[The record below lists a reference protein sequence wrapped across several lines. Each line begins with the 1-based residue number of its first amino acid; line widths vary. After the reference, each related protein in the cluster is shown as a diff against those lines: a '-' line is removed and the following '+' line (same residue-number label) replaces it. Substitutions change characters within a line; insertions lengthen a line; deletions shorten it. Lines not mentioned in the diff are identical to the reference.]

1 MNRKKPISI
10 LALALIMASCFALGA
25 SASGALQEIKA
36 YLDPSIT
43 IKMEGEAQTFL
54 DAKGNRVYPITYQGS
69 TYLPVRAVAGLA
81 GFEVN
86 WDQATRTVDLGES
99 KGVDLIDTYKAYQL
113 DDTVWSWAKQVQTAD
128 GQNEDISGVS
138 CSHWLSFG
146 TYPSGAGDAAA
157 SFNLLGKHDTLTFS
171 YFSSIDVT
179 LTVLGDNGSVLGEY
193 NIKGGAVAQTVTVP
207 LLKTNELKFQV
218 KMVDW
223 DTQVRIFNAYLD
235 AEK

>member
-10 LALALIMASCFALGA
+10 LALALVMASCFALGA

-99 KGVDLIDTYKAYQL
+99 KGVDLIDTYKPCNTRQAIH
-113 DDTVWSWAKQVQTAD
+113 VQSSERKT
-128 GQNEDISGVS
+128 QDISGNTY
-138 CSHWLSFG
+138 SHWIMMDGYF
-146 TYPSGAGDAAA
+146 AAIEIATSTA
-157 SFNLLGKHDTLTFS
+157 SYNIEGKYDNLTFRYYS
-171 YFSSIDVT
+171 DCDCS
-179 LTVLGDNGSVLGEY
+179 LQVLGDNDAVLADISV
-193 NIKGGAVAQTVTVP
+193 KGGQVAQSVTVP
-207 LLKTNELKFQV
+207 LFKTSQLAFKTENV
-218 KMVDW
+218 WGDA
-223 DTQVRIFNAYLD
+223 NAYIID
-235 AEK
+235 AKLS